1 MLVAWLA
8 DKDTDEWVTGIKF
21 VQFQKNSAHHS
32 GIKRSLY
39 SALFGK
45 EARMGLTNVFF
56 ATGSAQ

>member
-8 DKDTDEWVTGIKF
+8 DNNTQDRVTGIKF
-21 VQFQKNSAHHS
+21 LQFQKNYAHHS